1 MIDPDLAPRGH
12 AAAGREA
19 PGAPHPS
26 IALLL
31 LAAGLAR
38 RMGQP
43 KVFLELD
50 GRPLLL
56 HALDRLRDEAI
67 GDTVVVVGP
76 GDLERATALI
86 GRRGRAVVNPAPEAG
101 QSSSLR
107 VGVEALS
114 PGTTAVVVAL
124 GDQPTVSPAV
134 VPGLIRVWRATGQPV
149 VAPRDADGRGN
160 PVLFAAAIFPELRS
174 VSGDQG
180 ARAVVARDPGR
191 VALLELDEPMPPDV
205 DTPEDLARLRAAR

>member
-1 MIDPDLAPRGH
+1 VTDDDLAPRGRH
-12 AAAGREA
+12 TAGRESF
-19 PGAPHPS
+19 GAPS
-26 IALLL
+26 GIALLL

-56 HALDRLRDEAI
+56 HALDRLLDPAI
-67 GDTVVVVGP
+67 ADAVVVVGP
-76 GDLERATALI
+76 GDLARTTDLLGGRA
-86 GRRGRAVVNPAPEAG
+86 RAVVNPAPEQG

-107 VGVEALS
+107 VGVDALA
-114 PGTTAVVVAL
+114 PGTEAVVIAL

-134 VPGLIRVWRATGQPV
+134 VPGLIRRWRESGRPV
-149 VAPRDADGRGN
+149 VAPRYTDGRGN
-160 PVLFAAAIFPELRS
+160 PVLFAAAVLPELRA

-180 ARAVVARDPGR
+180 ARAVIARDPGR
-191 VALLELDEPMPPDV
+191 VAVLELDEPMPPDV
-205 DTPEDLARLRAAR
+205 DTPEDLARLRAGR

>member
-1 MIDPDLAPRGH
+1 VIHPGPAPRGD
-12 AAAGREA
+12 ASAGRRVLGV
-19 PGAPHPS
+19 PQRG

-43 KVFLELD
+43 KIFLELD

-67 GDTVVVVGP
+67 GDVVVVVGP
-76 GDLERATALI
+76 GDLDRATGLVGTRA
-86 GRRGRAVVNPAPEAG
+86 RAVVNPSPEAG

-107 VGVEALS
+107 VGVEALA
-114 PGTTAVVVAL
+114 PGTAAVVVAL
-124 GDQPTVSPAV
+124 GDQPTVPPAV
-134 VPGLIRVWRATGQPV
+134 VPGLIRLWHATGQPV
-149 VAPRDADGRGN
+149 VAPRYADGRGN
-160 PVLFAAAIFPELRS
+160 PVLFAAAVFPELRA

-180 ARAVVARDPGR
+180 ARAVIARDPAR
-191 VALLELDEPMPPDV
+191 VALLELDVPMPPDV
-205 DTPEDLARLRAAR
+205 DTPEDLARLRAGR